1 MGGGGGLHANTAPR
15 PPSFFLDA
23 VSRIACSVTNQ
34 YLIFRITK
42 MLDTVR
48 RRRIAEVS
56 TICINKS
63 TNNGKATVG
72 FQNFSGTSEN
82 IIIFLA

>member
-1 MGGGGGLHANTAPR
+1 MLILPPPPR
-15 PPSFFLDA
+15 PPPFFFGDA
-23 VSRIACSVTNQ
+23 VSRIVCSVTNQ

-48 RRRIAEVS
+48 PRRSAEVS

-72 FQNFSGTSEN
+72 FQNFSGTQKISKFVWRAE
-82 IIIFLA
+82 